1 MADRNDAAEVEAIAT
16 DYVEGWYTG
25 DVNRMDRALH
35 PGLVKRTMDVEGQL
49 RAVTRDRMIELT
61 GEGGGEDREAE
72 FAVTVDHIS
81 ETIASARV
89 LSPEYLDY
97 LHLQKT
103 SEGWKII
110 NILFRTH
117 E

>member
-1 MADRNDAAEVEAIAT
+1 MPDIDDVAQVEAIAE

-25 DVNRMDRALH
+25 DVARMDRALH
-35 PGLVKRTMDVEGQL
+35 PDLAKRIMDDEGQL
-49 RAVTRDRMIELT
+49 RAVTKDRMIELT
-61 GEGGGEDREAE
+61 GEGGGEDPDAE
-72 FAVTVDHIS
+72 FEVTVDHIS

-103 SEGWKII
+103 SEGWKIA